1 MDKEDA
7 LKLMGL
13 MLKAN
18 ALIVGELDTGAAVK
32 NLSAKLVIVASD
44 ASDNAQKRARG
55 YVFGRAIPLI
65 TVPFTKFELSGH
77 LGKSGCS
84 MAAICDLGFAEAFL
98 KKLDALCPGEYTDV
112 LAAVSERLELQK
124 KRKAV
129 KKSYDMNKKRS
140 LRRNNA

>member
-1 MDKEDA
+1 MENDDA
-7 LKLMGL
+7 LKLLGL

-18 ALIVGELDTGAAVK
+18 ALIVGELDTGVAVK
-32 NLSAKLVIVASD
+32 NQSAKLVIVASD

-55 YVFGRAIPLI
+55 YVFGRAIQLI

-112 LAAVSERLELQK
+112 QILVHEQLERQNM
-124 KRKAV
+124 RKAI
-129 KKSYDMNKKRS
+129 KKSYEKNKKRS